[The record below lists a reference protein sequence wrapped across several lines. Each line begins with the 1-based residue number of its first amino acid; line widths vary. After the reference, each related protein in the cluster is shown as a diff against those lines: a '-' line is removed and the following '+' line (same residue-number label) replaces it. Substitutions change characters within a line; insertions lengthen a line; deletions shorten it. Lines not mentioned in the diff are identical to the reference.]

1 MKTYKLIL
9 LTLLTLASIYGA
21 FMCLEMN
28 LLYPNKSLFY
38 LIMMCVC
45 IVVSIATSIPL
56 VLMLARKE

>member
-9 LTLLTLASIYGA
+9 LTLLTLTSIYGA
-21 FMCLEMN
+21 FMCLLMN
-28 LLYPNKSLFY
+28 LLYSDKSLFY
-38 LIMMCVC
+38 IIMMCVC